1 MTHDYICP
9 LCTERAHYNRSPRI
23 ADYICGNKKCLG
35 FMKPLPNDVDCDC
48 CPTPVS
54 DLKRKLDRSTATLS
68 IELGKALR
76 NL

>member
-1 MTHDYICP
+1 MLHEYYCP

-23 ADYICGNKKCLG
+23 ADFICGNRKCLG
-35 FMKPLPNDVDCDC
+35 FMKPLPDDIECEC
-48 CPTPVS
+48 CPTPS
-54 DLKRKLDRSTATLS
+54 SQLQKKLDRVAAPLS